1 MFICIPAAIDKNS
14 DKHESLLRNA
24 SNMKI
29 ESSISL
35 QALVFCLVG
44 AGFTSIYITQPVLPI
59 LQMEFGVDETIAS
72 LSISA
77 VIFGIAL
84 SNLPLG
90 IVADRYPI
98 RPIIMVGSSVVIVCG
113 LLCAVTDSIVL
124 LIIAPVF
131 SGVCLYLP

>member
-1 MFICIPAAIDKNS
+1 
-14 DKHESLLRNA
+14 
-24 SNMKI
+24 MKI

-44 AGFTSIYITQPVLPI
+44 AGFTTIYITQPVLPV

-72 LSISA
+72 FSISA

-90 IVADRYPI
+90 IIADHYPI
-98 RPIIMVGSSVVIVCG
+98 KPIVMVGSCCRSHWDLCR
-113 LLCAVTDSIVL
+113 LLRHSRFCRRF
-124 LIIAPVF
+124 P
-131 SGVCLYLP
+131 